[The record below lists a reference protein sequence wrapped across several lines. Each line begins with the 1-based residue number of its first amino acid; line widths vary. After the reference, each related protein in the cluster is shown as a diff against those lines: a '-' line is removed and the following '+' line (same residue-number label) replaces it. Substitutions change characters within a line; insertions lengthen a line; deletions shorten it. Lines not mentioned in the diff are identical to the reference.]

1 MDKNFTIIHEPTTP
15 DKYIELRVEGG
26 ISGKSIE
33 AATVGLKNSLFAV
46 SIYDNTLLI
55 GMGRV
60 IGDGGAFFQIV
71 DIVVKPS
78 YQGRGLGKMVMKEL
92 MNYLDK
98 NTYPGSYVSLI
109 ADDPANKLYE
119 QFGFKY
125 TYPISHGMFKMYS
138 NPFNP

>member
-1 MDKNFTIIHEPTTP
+1 MNDNFTITNEPPTP
-15 DKYIELRVEGG
+15 IEYNDLRLEGG
-26 ISGKSIE
+26 ISGKSQE
-33 AATVGLKNSLFAV
+33 AASIGLKNSLFAV
-46 SIYDNTLLI
+46 SFYDEKTLI

-78 YQGRGLGKMVMKEL
+78 YQGKGLGKRIMGEL
-92 MNYLDK
+92 MNYLDQ

-119 QFGFKY
+119 QFGFRY
-125 TYPISHGMFKMYS
+125 TYPNSHGMGRMY
-138 NPFNP
+138 

>member
-1 MDKNFTIIHEPTTP
+1 MNDNFTITNEPPTP
-15 DKYIELRVEGG
+15 IEYNDLRLEGG
-26 ISGKSIE
+26 ISGKSQE
-33 AATVGLKNSLFAV
+33 AASIGLKNSLFAV
-46 SIYDNTLLI
+46 CFYDEKTLI

-78 YQGRGLGKMVMKEL
+78 YQGKGLGKRIMGEL
-92 MNYLDK
+92 MNYLDQ

-119 QFGFKY
+119 QFGFRY
-125 TYPISHGMFKMYS
+125 TYPNSHGMGRMY
-138 NPFNP
+138 

>member
-1 MDKNFTIIHEPTTP
+1 MNDNFTIINEPPTP
-15 DKYIELRVEGG
+15 IEYNDLRLEGG
-26 ISGKSIE
+26 ISGKSQE

-46 SIYDNTLLI
+46 CIYDEKTLI

-78 YQGRGLGKMVMKEL
+78 YQGRGLGKMIMKEI
-92 MNYLDK
+92 MNYLDE

-119 QFGFKY
+119 QFGFSY
-125 TYPISHGMFKMYS
+125 TYPRSHGMYKMY
-138 NPFNP
+138 

>member
-1 MDKNFTIIHEPTTP
+1 MNDNFTIINEPPTP
-15 DKYIELRVEGG
+15 IEYNDLRLEGG
-26 ISGKSIE
+26 ISGKSRE

-46 SIYDNTLLI
+46 CIYDQKTLI

-60 IGDGGAFFQIV
+60 IGDGGAFFQVV

-78 YQGRGLGKMVMKEL
+78 YQGQGLGKMIMKEI

-98 NTYPGSYVSLI
+98 NTYSGSYVSLI

-119 QFGFKY
+119 QFGFRY
-125 TYPISHGMFKMYS
+125 TYPRSYGMYKMYE
-138 NPFNP
+138 

>member
-1 MDKNFTIIHEPTTP
+1 MNDNFAIINEPPTP
-15 DKYIELRVEGG
+15 VEYNDLRLEGG
-26 ISGKSIE
+26 ISGKSRE

-46 SIYDNTLLI
+46 CIYDQKTLI

-60 IGDGGAFFQIV
+60 IGDGGAFFQVV

-78 YQGRGLGKMVMKEL
+78 YQGRGLGKRIMKEI
-92 MNYLDK
+92 MNYLDQ

-119 QFGFKY
+119 QFGFRY
-125 TYPISHGMFKMYS
+125 TYPRSYGMYKMY
-138 NPFNP
+138 

>member
-1 MDKNFTIIHEPTTP
+1 MENNFTIIHEPATP
-15 DKYIELRVEGG
+15 DEYIELRIEGG
-26 ISGKSIE
+26 ISGKSHK
-33 AATVGLKNSLFAV
+33 AAAVGLKNSLFAV
-46 SIYDNTLLI
+46 SIYDNRSLI

-78 YQGRGLGKMVMKEL
+78 YQGRGLGKVVMKEL
-92 MNYLDK
+92 VNYLSE

-125 TYPISHGMFKMYS
+125 TYPNSHGMYRMY
-138 NPFNP
+138 

>member
-1 MDKNFTIIHEPTTP
+1 MDDEFNIVYDPPTPTLYN
-15 DKYIELRVEGG
+15 DLRLEGG
-26 ISGKSIE
+26 ISGKSQE

-46 SIYDNTLLI
+46 CIYDEKTLI
-55 GMGRV
+55 GMGRI

-78 YQGRGLGKMVMKEL
+78 YQGQGLAKVIMKHL
-92 MNYLDK
+92 MNFLDQ

-109 ADDPANKLYE
+109 ADGPADNLYK

-125 TYPISHGMFKMYS
+125 TYPRSQGMFRKY
-138 NPFNP
+138 

>member
-1 MDKNFTIIHEPTTP
+1 MNENFTIINEPP
-15 DKYIELRVEGG
+15 KPIEYNELRLEGG
-26 ISGKSIE
+26 ISGKSQE
-33 AATVGLKNSLFAV
+33 AATIGLKNSLFAV
-46 SIYDNTLLI
+46 CIYDNKTLI

-60 IGDGGAFFQIV
+60 IGDGGAFFQVV

-78 YQGRGLGKMVMKEL
+78 YQGRGLGKVIMKEI

-119 QFGFKY
+119 QFGFNY
-125 TYPISHGMFKMYS
+125 TYPRSYGMCKMY
-138 NPFNP
+138 